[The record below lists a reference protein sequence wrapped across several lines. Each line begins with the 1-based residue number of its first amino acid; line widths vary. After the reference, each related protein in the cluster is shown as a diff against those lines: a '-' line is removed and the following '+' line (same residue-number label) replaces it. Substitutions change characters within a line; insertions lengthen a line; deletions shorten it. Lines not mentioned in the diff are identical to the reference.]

1 MCHETSKHTIV
12 SEPRDQ
18 HYWSSVGS
26 SFFKNNVIQE
36 SSRTVPENFF
46 KKLQESL
53 TTGVQ
58 AVLEKHMI
66 LKVILTFS
74 VIKIVHTLFLP
85 YRLYL

>member
-1 MCHETSKHTIV
+1 M
-12 SEPRDQ
+12 
-18 HYWSSVGS
+18 GS

-85 YRLYL
+85 YRLFVIMFTCVNKLLHLFPTLLAK